1 MTRVDDVRIGLLGL
15 GTVGAGVVKIL
26 AAQRPMLEE
35 RAGCRLTLAAI
46 ADTDLVRAREGLDL
60 KALPMVGDAAK
71 VLADPAIHVVIELM
85 GGLEPART
93 FILRALAAG
102 KHVVTANKALLAH
115 HGAELYEEARRRGVT
130 LAFEAAV
137 AGGIPLIRAVK
148 EGLAANRVLSL
159 AGIVNGTCNYILS
172 KMTDE
177 GIDFSLVLKEAQ
189 AQGYAEADPTLDIE
203 GMDSAHKLQILVSLA
218 FRTFIDLKDIHTE
231 GITRVTAAD
240 IAYARELGYRIKL
253 LAIAKAVDGGVQGA
267 ESAGVEVRVHPTMIP
282 ATSPLAAV
290 SGVFN
295 GVFLTGDA
303 VGDLMFYGRGA
314 GQLPTAS
321 AVWSDALE
329 IARRIA
335 HGIPALALDL
345 PSVGPAPLPLRPMET
360 IRCCYYLRV
369 MAQDKPGVL
378 SRVAGILGEH
388 DISIAN
394 LLHKAAG
401 SRAVICAST
410 GNTSA
415 SAAAFAARAGLR
427 AFVMVPRGSVAL
439 GKLSQ
444 AAIHGAKVLMVEGN
458 FDQALDIVR
467 RIAETHPVTLVNSV
481 NPFRLEGQK
490 TGAFEV
496 VDQLGRAP
504 DYHLI
509 PVGNAGNI
517 TAYWRGYREYHRDG
531 KIGSLPRMVGF
542 QAAGAAPIYENRVI
556 EEPRTVATAIK
567 IGNPANWGPA
577 LEAVKDSHGWIDVVS
592 DEEILRAYRM
602 LAREEGI
609 FMEPASAATLAGLIK
624 CVKAGRLEP
633 GSTVVLTLTGHGL
646 KDPDTALESASR
658 PTTVPPAIDAVLAQL
673 GL

>member
-1 MTRVDDVRIGLLGL
+1 MTRVDDVRIGVLGL

-71 VLADPAIHVVIELM
+71 VLADPAIHIVIELV

-137 AGGIPLIRAVK
+137 AGGIPLIRSVK
-148 EGLAANRVLSL
+148 EGLAANSILSL

-177 GIDFSLVLKEAQ
+177 NLDFALVLKEAQ
-189 AQGYAEADPTLDIE
+189 THGYAEADPTLDIE
-203 GMDSAHKLQILVSLA
+203 GLDSAHKLQILVSLA

-253 LAIAKAVDGGVQGA
+253 LAIAKAVKG
-267 ESAGVEVRVHPTMIP
+267 GVEVRVHPTMIP

-295 GVFLTGDA
+295 AVFITGDA

-335 HGIPALALDL
+335 HGIPSLAIEL
-345 PSVGPAPLPLRPMET
+345 PSVGPAALPLRPMEA

-378 SRVAGILGEH
+378 SRVAGILGEN

-394 LLHKAAG
+394 VIQKG
-401 SRAVICAST
+401 RGTREAVPVVIVT
-410 GNTSA
+410 HE
-415 SAAAFAARAGLR
+415 ARER
-427 AFVMVPRGSVAL
+427 DMRVAL
-439 GKLSQ
+439 AKIDRLRDV
-444 AAIHGAKVLMVEGN
+444 AGATTMIRVEG
-458 FDQALDIVR
+458 
-467 RIAETHPVTLVNSV
+467 
-481 NPFRLEGQK
+481 
-490 TGAFEV
+490 
-496 VDQLGRAP
+496 
-504 DYHLI
+504 
-509 PVGNAGNI
+509 
-517 TAYWRGYREYHRDG
+517 
-531 KIGSLPRMVGF
+531 
-542 QAAGAAPIYENRVI
+542 
-556 EEPRTVATAIK
+556 
-567 IGNPANWGPA
+567 GPA
-577 LEAVKDSHGWIDVVS
+577 
-592 DEEILRAYRM
+592 
-602 LAREEGI
+602 
-609 FMEPASAATLAGLIK
+609 
-624 CVKAGRLEP
+624 
-633 GSTVVLTLTGHGL
+633 
-646 KDPDTALESASR
+646 
-658 PTTVPPAIDAVLAQL
+658 
-673 GL
+673 